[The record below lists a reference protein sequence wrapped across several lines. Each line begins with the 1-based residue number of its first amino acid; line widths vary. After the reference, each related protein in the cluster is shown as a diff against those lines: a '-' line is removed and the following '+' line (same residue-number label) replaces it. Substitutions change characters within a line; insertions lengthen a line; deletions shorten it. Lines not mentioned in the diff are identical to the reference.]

1 MKISFLNILKSK
13 NYGSVI
19 MNRRLKNFIVF
30 SLVALGP
37 FLAGITYLG
46 MGPLKLN
53 PTSEGLRFL
62 IFLDVFYILVISA
75 VIIRR
80 IVKLKSAIK
89 LSLNGAQLH
98 LKLTIVFSLIALV
111 PTILVAIFSTITLNF
126 GLDGWFSE
134 RVRLAL
140 SSSQEAAEAYYI
152 EKQDNLLSDVVTFSE
167 YINRA
172 RDAGLLVGDSDL
184 REVLSKIQGN
194 IQRGL
199 KEVFVIDGGGVIRS
213 RGDKSYLFDFEK
225 PSNKILIAAE
235 VGEPL
240 VINDWENNELRVVV
254 KLNLFYDR
262 FLYVSR
268 AVNGNFLQLLD
279 ETNET
284 VRFYKQLEKDRGRI
298 IFDFGLLYLGFSLM
312 LILAATWVGFWYA
325 EKLSRPIGELADA
338 SKKIGFGDLSI
349 RVIESNKNDEISVL
363 GRTFNKMT
371 SQLEL
376 QRDELLETNTQI
388 EKRRI
393 LFDSVLSSVSTGVIG
408 TDSFGEIT
416 FINKSAL
423 LVLNIPKENSLKVS
437 LSLLI
442 PEFAEIFEKAKKLSL
457 IDTSS
462 EIKITRLGK
471 LENLLVRI
479 RCRTNKYQRV
489 DGYVIVFDDVT
500 ELVSAQKMAAWGDV
514 ARRIAHEIKNPLTPI
529 KLSAERLYRKLNVIV
544 GSEESTLKR
553 YTDVIIRQTEDIQR
567 IVDDFSKFARM
578 PEPEKQKT
586 DLTELLSDVILLQQS
601 SMPNIEIMYNMKG
614 SVPLGIV
621 DKTMVNQ
628 VFTNLIKNAG
638 EAILAA
644 ERNKVI
650 SVTEKTVL
658 GRILIT
664 LSFIEN
670 CFTISIKDDGIG
682 LPENPINLFE
692 PYVTSRKEGTGL
704 GLSIVKKIIEQH
716 NGTISLNRVSLSEGH
731 SNFGTEVVVLLPHSV

>member
-1 MKISFLNILKSK
+1 MKISFLNTLKSQ
-13 NYGSVI
+13 NQGSVI
-19 MNRRLKNFIVF
+19 INRRLKNFIVF

-53 PTSEGLRFL
+53 PSSEGLRFL

-75 VIIRR
+75 VIVRR
-80 IVKLKSAIK
+80 IIKLKSAIK

-111 PTILVAIFSTITLNF
+111 PTILVAIFSTITSF
-126 GLDGWFSE
+126 STVWFSE

-172 RDAGLLVGDSDL
+172 RDSGLLVGDSDL

-199 KEVFVIDGGGVIRS
+199 KEVFVIDGAGVIRS

-442 PEFAEIFEKAKKLSL
+442 PEFAEIFEKAKKLSS
-457 IDTSS
+457 IDISS

-479 RCRTNKYQRV
+479 RCRTNKHQRV
-489 DGYVIVFDDVT
+489 DGYVVVFDDVT

-529 KLSAERLYRKLNVIV
+529 
-544 GSEESTLKR
+544 
-553 YTDVIIRQTEDIQR
+553 
-567 IVDDFSKFARM
+567 
-578 PEPEKQKT
+578 
-586 DLTELLSDVILLQQS
+586 QS
-601 SMPNIEIMYNMKG
+601 S
-614 SVPLGIV
+614 L
-621 DKTMVNQ
+621 
-628 VFTNLIKNAG
+628 L
-638 EAILAA
+638 
-644 ERNKVI
+644 
-650 SVTEKTVL
+650 
-658 GRILIT
+658 
-664 LSFIEN
+664 
-670 CFTISIKDDGIG
+670 KDCIA
-682 LPENPINLFE
+682 
-692 PYVTSRKEGTGL
+692 
-704 GLSIVKKIIEQH
+704 
-716 NGTISLNRVSLSEGH
+716 SLMS
-731 SNFGTEVVVLLPHSV
+731 

>member
-1 MKISFLNILKSK
+1 MKISYFNILKK
-13 NYGSVI
+13 NNQGSTI
-19 MNRRLKNFIVF
+19 INRKLKNFIIF

-37 FLAGITYLG
+37 LLAGITYLA

-53 PTSEGLRFL
+53 PSSEGLRFL
-62 IFLDVFYILVISA
+62 IFLDVFYILVISG
-75 VIIRR
+75 VILRR
-80 IVKLKSAIK
+80 IIKLKSAIK

-98 LKLTIVFSLIALV
+98 LKLTVVFSLIALV

-126 GLDGWFSE
+126 GLDGWFSD

-140 SSSQEAAEAYYI
+140 SSSQAASEAYYI
-152 EKQDNLLSDVVTFSE
+152 EKQDSLISDVVTFSE
-167 YINRA
+167 YVNRA
-172 RDAGLLVGDSDL
+172 KESGILVDDSEL
-184 REVLSKIQGN
+184 RELISKVQDN

-199 KEVFVIDGGGVIRS
+199 KEVFVIDGSGTIRA
-213 RGDKSYLFDFEK
+213 RGDKSYLFDFEE
-225 PSNKILIAAE
+225 PSAEILTAAE
-235 VGEPL
+235 LGKPL
-240 VINDWENNELRVVV
+240 VINDWENDELRVII

-268 AVNGNFLQLLD
+268 SVNGNFLQLLN

-284 VRFYKQLEKDRGRI
+284 VRFYKQLESDRGRI
-298 IFDFGLLYLGFSLM
+298 IFDFGLLYFGFSLM

-325 EKLSRPIGELADA
+325 EKLSRPIGELVDA
-338 SKKIGFGDLSI
+338 SKKIGDGDLSI
-349 RVIESNKNDEISVL
+349 RVIESNRNDEISVL
-363 GRTFNKMT
+363 GRTFNQMT

-376 QRDELLETNTQI
+376 QREELLNTNTQI

-423 LVLNIPKENSLKVS
+423 LVLNISEEEWPTVS
-437 LSLLI
+437 LNILI
-442 PEFAEIFEKAKKLSL
+442 PEFSEIFEKAKKSSS
-457 IDTSS
+457 IDVSN

-471 LENLLVRI
+471 LENLLVRV
-479 RCRTNKYQRV
+479 RSRANKDNKV

-529 KLSAERLYRKLNVIV
+529 KLSAERLYRKLNLSV
-544 GSEESTLKR
+544 GDEESTLKR

-567 IVDDFSKFARM
+567 IVDDFSRFARM

-586 DLTELLSDVILLQQS
+586 DLTQLLGDVVLLQQNTLS
-601 SMPNIEIMYNMKG
+601 NIEITYNKIG
-614 SVPLGIV
+614 SVPHGTV
-621 DKTMVNQ
+621 DKTMINQ

-638 EAILAA
+638 EAILSI
-644 ERNKVI
+644 EQNKGHTTGKDTIIGYIV
-650 SVTEKTVL
+650 V
-658 GRILIT
+658 T
-664 LSFIEN
+664 LSFEEN
-670 CFTISIKDDGIG
+670 CFKISIKDSGIG
-682 LPENPINLFE
+682 LPENSVSLFE
-692 PYVTSRKEGTGL
+692 PYITTRTEGTGL

-716 NGTISLNRVSLSEGH
+716 NGTISLDRLSYSDDH
-731 SNFGTEVVVLLPHSV
+731 PNFSTEVVVLLPHSV

>member
-1 MKISFLNILKSK
+1 MKISYFNILKK
-13 NYGSVI
+13 NNQGSTI
-19 MNRRLKNFIVF
+19 INRKLKNFIIF

-37 FLAGITYLG
+37 LLAGITYLA

-53 PTSEGLRFL
+53 PSSEGLRFL
-62 IFLDVFYILVISA
+62 IFLDVFYILVISG
-75 VIIRR
+75 VILRR
-80 IVKLKSAIK
+80 IIKLKSAIK

-98 LKLTIVFSLIALV
+98 LKLTVVFSLIALV

-126 GLDGWFSE
+126 GLDGWFSD

-140 SSSQEAAEAYYI
+140 SSSQAASEAYYI
-152 EKQDNLLSDVVTFSE
+152 EKQDNLISDAVTFSE
-167 YINRA
+167 YVNRA
-172 RDAGLLVGDSDL
+172 KESGVLIDDSDI
-184 REVLSKIQGN
+184 RELISKVQDN

-199 KEVFVIDGGGVIRS
+199 KEVFVIDGSGTIRA

-225 PSNKILIAAE
+225 PSTKILIDAE
-235 VGEPL
+235 VGKPL
-240 VINDWENNELRVVV
+240 VINDWENDELRVII

-262 FLYVSR
+262 FLYISR
-268 AVNGNFLQLLD
+268 SVNGNFLQLLN

-284 VRFYKQLEKDRGRI
+284 VRFYKQLESDRGRI
-298 IFDFGLLYLGFSLM
+298 IFDFGLLYFGFSLM

-325 EKLSRPIGELADA
+325 EKLSRPIGELVDA
-338 SKKIGFGDLSI
+338 SKKIGDGDLSI
-349 RVIESNKNDEISVL
+349 RVIESNRNDEISVL
-363 GRTFNKMT
+363 GRTFNQMT

-376 QRDELLETNTQI
+376 QREELLNTNTQI

-423 LVLNIPKENSLKVS
+423 LVLNISEEEWPTVS
-437 LSLLI
+437 LNILI
-442 PEFAEIFEKAKKLSL
+442 PEFSEIFEKAKKSSS
-457 IDTSS
+457 IDVSN

-471 LENLLVRI
+471 LENLLVRV
-479 RCRTNKYQRV
+479 RSRANKDNKV

-529 KLSAERLYRKLNVIV
+529 KLSAERLYRKLNLSV
-544 GSEESTLKR
+544 GDEESTLKR

-567 IVDDFSKFARM
+567 IVDDFSRFARM

-586 DLTELLSDVILLQQS
+586 DLTQLLGDVVLLQQNTLS
-601 SMPNIEIMYNMKG
+601 NIEITYNKIG
-614 SVPLGIV
+614 SVPHGTV
-621 DKTMVNQ
+621 DKTMINQ

-638 EAILAA
+638 EAILSI
-644 ERNKVI
+644 EQNKGHTTGKDTIIGYIV
-650 SVTEKTVL
+650 V
-658 GRILIT
+658 T
-664 LSFIEN
+664 LSFEEN
-670 CFTISIKDDGIG
+670 CFKISIKDSGIG
-682 LPENPINLFE
+682 LPENSVSLFE
-692 PYVTSRKEGTGL
+692 PYITTRTEGTGL

-716 NGTISLNRVSLSEGH
+716 NGTISLDRLSYSDDH
-731 SNFGTEVVVLLPHSV
+731 PNFSTEVVVLLPHSV

>member
-1 MKISFLNILKSK
+1 
-13 NYGSVI
+13 
-19 MNRRLKNFIVF
+19 
-30 SLVALGP
+30 
-37 FLAGITYLG
+37 
-46 MGPLKLN
+46 
-53 PTSEGLRFL
+53 
-62 IFLDVFYILVISA
+62 VFYILVISA
-75 VIIRR
+75 VIVRR
-80 IVKLKSAIK
+80 IIKLKSAIK

-199 KEVFVIDGGGVIRS
+199 KEVFVIDGAGVIRS

-240 VINDWENNELRVVV
+240 VINDWENNELRAVV

-442 PEFAEIFEKAKKLSL
+442 PEFAEIFEKAKKLSS

-479 RCRTNKYQRV
+479 RCRTNKYQKV
-489 DGYVIVFDDVT
+489 DGYVVVFDDVT

>member
-1 MKISFLNILKSK
+1 MKISYFNIMKK
-13 NYGSVI
+13 NNQGSTI
-19 MNRRLKNFIVF
+19 INRKLKNFIIF

-37 FLAGITYLG
+37 LLAGITYLA

-53 PTSEGLRFL
+53 PSSEGLRFL
-62 IFLDVFYILVISA
+62 IFLDVFYILVISG
-75 VIIRR
+75 VILRR
-80 IVKLKSAIK
+80 IIKLKSAIK

-98 LKLTIVFSLIALV
+98 LKLTVVFSLIALV

-126 GLDGWFSE
+126 GLDGWFSD

-140 SSSQEAAEAYYI
+140 SSSQAASEAYYI
-152 EKQDNLLSDVVTFSE
+152 EKQDSLISDAVTFSE
-167 YINRA
+167 YVNRA
-172 RDAGLLVGDSDL
+172 KESGVLIDDSDI
-184 REVLSKIQGN
+184 RELISKVQDN

-199 KEVFVIDGGGVIRS
+199 KEVFVIDGSGTIRA

-225 PSNKILIAAE
+225 PSTQILIDAE
-235 VGEPL
+235 VGKPL
-240 VINDWENNELRVVV
+240 VINDWENDELRVII

-268 AVNGNFLQLLD
+268 SVNGNFLQLLN

-284 VRFYKQLEKDRGRI
+284 VRFYKQLESDRGRI
-298 IFDFGLLYLGFSLM
+298 IFDFGLLYFGFSLM

-325 EKLSRPIGELADA
+325 EKLSRPIGELVDA
-338 SKKIGFGDLSI
+338 SKKIGDGDLSI
-349 RVIESNKNDEISVL
+349 RVIESNRNDEISVL
-363 GRTFNKMT
+363 GRTFNQMT

-376 QRDELLETNTQI
+376 QREELLNTNTQI

-423 LVLNIPKENSLKVS
+423 LVLNISEEELATVS
-437 LSLLI
+437 LNILI
-442 PEFAEIFEKAKKLSL
+442 PEFSEIFEKAKKSSS
-457 IDTSS
+457 IDVSN

-471 LENLLVRI
+471 LENLLVRV
-479 RCRTNKYQRV
+479 RSRANKDKRV

-529 KLSAERLYRKLNVIV
+529 KLSAERLYRKLNLSV
-544 GSEESTLKR
+544 GDEESTLKR

-567 IVDDFSKFARM
+567 IVDDFSRFARM

-586 DLTELLSDVILLQQS
+586 DLTQLLGDVVLLQQNTLS
-601 SMPNIEIMYNMKG
+601 NIEITYNKIG
-614 SVPLGIV
+614 SVPHGTV
-621 DKTMVNQ
+621 DKTMINQ
-628 VFTNLIKNAG
+628 VFTNLLKNAG
-638 EAILAA
+638 EAILSI
-644 ERNKVI
+644 EQNKGHTTGKDTIIGYIV
-650 SVTEKTVL
+650 V
-658 GRILIT
+658 T
-664 LSFIEN
+664 LSFEEN
-670 CFTISIKDDGIG
+670 CFKISIKDSGIG
-682 LPENPINLFE
+682 LPENSVSLFE
-692 PYVTSRKEGTGL
+692 PYITTRTEGTGL

-716 NGTISLNRVSLSEGH
+716 NGTISLDRLSYSDDH
-731 SNFGTEVVVLLPHSV
+731 PNFSTEVVVLLPHSV

>member
-1 MKISFLNILKSK
+1 MKISYFNTMKK
-13 NYGSVI
+13 KDQGSTVI
-19 MNRRLKNFIVF
+19 NRKLKNFIIF

-37 FLAGITYLG
+37 FLAGITYLA
-46 MGPLKLN
+46 MGPLRLN
-53 PTSEGLRFL
+53 PSSEGLRFL
-62 IFLDVFYILVISA
+62 IFLDVFYILVISG
-75 VIIRR
+75 VILRR
-80 IVKLKSAIK
+80 IIKLKSAIK

-98 LKLTIVFSLIALV
+98 LKLTVVFSLIALV

-126 GLDGWFSE
+126 GLEGWFSD

-140 SSSQEAAEAYYI
+140 SSSQAASEAYYV
-152 EKQDNLLSDVVTFSE
+152 EKQDSLISDVVTFSE
-167 YINRA
+167 YVKRA
-172 RDAGLLVGDSDL
+172 KESGILVDDSDL
-184 REVLSKIQGN
+184 RELISKVQDN

-199 KEVFVIDGGGVIRS
+199 KEVFVIDGSGTIRA

-225 PSNKILIAAE
+225 PSSQIITAAE
-235 VGEPL
+235 VGKPL
-240 VINDWENNELRVVV
+240 VINDWENDELRVIL

-268 AVNGNFLQLLD
+268 SVNGKFLQLLD

-284 VRFYKQLEKDRGRI
+284 VRFYKQLESDRGRI
-298 IFDFGLLYLGFSLM
+298 IFDFGLLYFGFSLM

-325 EKLSRPIGELADA
+325 EKLSRPIGELVDA
-338 SKKIGFGDLSI
+338 SKKIGDGDLSI
-349 RVIESNKNDEISVL
+349 RVIESNRNDEISVL
-363 GRTFNKMT
+363 GRTFNQMT

-376 QRDELLETNTQI
+376 QREELLNTNTQI

-423 LVLNIPKENSLKVS
+423 LVLNISEEELSKVS
-437 LSLLI
+437 LNILI
-442 PEFAEIFEKAKKLSL
+442 PEFSEIFEKAKKSSS
-457 IDTSS
+457 IDVSN

-471 LENLLVRI
+471 LENLLVRV
-479 RCRTNKYQRV
+479 RSRVNKDKRV

-500 ELVSAQKMAAWGDV
+500 ELVSAQKVAAWGDV

-529 KLSAERLYRKLNVIV
+529 KLSAERLYRKLKLSV
-544 GSEESTLKR
+544 GDEESILKR

-578 PEPEKQKT
+578 PEPEKKKT
-586 DLTELLSDVILLQQS
+586 DLTQLLSDVVLLQQGTLS
-601 SMPNIEIMYNMKG
+601 NIEIAYNKIG

-621 DKTMVNQ
+621 DKTMMNQ

-638 EAILAA
+638 EAILSF
-644 ERNKVI
+644 EQNKEHTTGKDTIIGHIV
-650 SVTEKTVL
+650 
-658 GRILIT
+658 IT
-664 LSFIEN
+664 LSFVEN
-670 CFTISIKDDGIG
+670 CFIISIKDSGIG
-682 LPENPINLFE
+682 LPENSVSLFE
-692 PYVTSRKEGTGL
+692 PYITTRTEGTGL

-716 NGTISLNRVSLSEGH
+716 NGTISLNRLPH
-731 SNFGTEVVVLLPHSV
+731 SDDHPNFSTEVVVLLPHSV

>member
-1 MKISFLNILKSK
+1 MKISYFNILKKK
-13 NYGSVI
+13 NQGSTI
-19 MNRRLKNFIVF
+19 INRKLKNFIIF

-37 FLAGITYLG
+37 LLAGITYLA

-53 PTSEGLRFL
+53 PSSEGLRFL
-62 IFLDVFYILVISA
+62 IFLDVFYILVISG
-75 VIIRR
+75 VILRR
-80 IVKLKSAIK
+80 IIKLKSAIK

-98 LKLTIVFSLIALV
+98 LKLTVVFSLIALV

-126 GLDGWFSE
+126 GLDGWFSD

-140 SSSQEAAEAYYI
+140 SSSQAASEAYYI
-152 EKQDNLLSDVVTFSE
+152 EKQDNLISDAVTFSE
-167 YINRA
+167 YVNRA
-172 RDAGLLVGDSDL
+172 KESGVLIDDSDI
-184 REVLSKIQGN
+184 RELISKVQDN

-199 KEVFVIDGGGVIRS
+199 KEVFVIDGSGTIRA

-225 PSNKILIAAE
+225 PSTKILIDAE
-235 VGEPL
+235 VGKPL
-240 VINDWENNELRVVV
+240 VINDWENDELRVII

-262 FLYVSR
+262 FLYISR
-268 AVNGNFLQLLD
+268 SVNGNFLQLLN

-284 VRFYKQLEKDRGRI
+284 VRFYKQLESDRGRI
-298 IFDFGLLYLGFSLM
+298 IFDFGLLYFGFSLM

-325 EKLSRPIGELADA
+325 EKLSRPIGELVDA
-338 SKKIGFGDLSI
+338 SKKIGDGDLSI
-349 RVIESNKNDEISVL
+349 RVIESNRNDEISVL
-363 GRTFNKMT
+363 GRTFNQMT

-376 QRDELLETNTQI
+376 QREELLNTNTQI

-423 LVLNIPKENSLKVS
+423 LVLNISEEEWPTVS
-437 LSLLI
+437 LNILI
-442 PEFAEIFEKAKKLSL
+442 PEFSEIFEKAKKSLS
-457 IDTSS
+457 IDVSN

-471 LENLLVRI
+471 LENLLVRV
-479 RCRTNKYQRV
+479 RSRVNKDKKV

-529 KLSAERLYRKLNVIV
+529 KLSAERLYRKLNLSV
-544 GSEESTLKR
+544 GGEESTLKR

-567 IVDDFSKFARM
+567 IVDDFSRFARM

-586 DLTELLSDVILLQQS
+586 DLTQLLGDVVLLQQNTLS
-601 SMPNIEIMYNMKG
+601 NIEITYNKIG
-614 SVPLGIV
+614 SVPHGTV
-621 DKTMVNQ
+621 DKTMINQ

-638 EAILAA
+638 EAILSI
-644 ERNKVI
+644 EQNKGHTTGKDTIIGYIV
-650 SVTEKTVL
+650 V
-658 GRILIT
+658 T
-664 LSFIEN
+664 LSFEEN
-670 CFTISIKDDGIG
+670 CFKISIKDSGIG
-682 LPENPINLFE
+682 LPENSVSLFE
-692 PYVTSRKEGTGL
+692 PYITTRTEGTGL

-716 NGTISLNRVSLSEGH
+716 NGTISLDRLSYSDDH
-731 SNFGTEVVVLLPHSV
+731 PNFSTEVVVLLPHSV

>member
-1 MKISFLNILKSK
+1 MKISFLNILKRQ
-13 NYGSVI
+13 NQGSVI
-19 MNRRLKNFIVF
+19 LNRRLKNFIVF
-30 SLVALGP
+30 FLVSLGP

-46 MGPLKLN
+46 MGPLKLD
-53 PTSEGLRFL
+53 PSSEGLRFL

-75 VIIRR
+75 VIVRR
-80 IVKLKSAIK
+80 IIKLKSAIK

-152 EKQDNLLSDVVTFSE
+152 EKQDNLLSDIVTFSE
-167 YINRA
+167 YINQA
-172 RDAGLLVGDSDL
+172 GASGLLVGDSDL
-184 REVLSKIQGN
+184 REVLSKVQGN

-199 KEVFVIDGGGVIRS
+199 KEVFVIDGVGVIRA
-213 RGDKSYLFDFEK
+213 RGENSYLFDFEK
-225 PSNKILIAAE
+225 PSNEILLAAE
-235 VGEPL
+235 VGGPL
-240 VINDWENNELRVVV
+240 VINDWENNELRVIV

-268 AVNGNFLQLLD
+268 TVNGNFLQLLD

-298 IFDFGLLYLGFSLM
+298 IFDFGLLYLGFSLI

-325 EKLSRPIGELADA
+325 ENLSRPIGKLADA
-338 SKKIGFGDLSI
+338 SKKIGFGDLSV
-349 RVIESNKNDEISVL
+349 RVIESNSNDEISVL
-363 GRTFNKMT
+363 GRTFNQMT

-376 QRDELLETNTQI
+376 QREELLKTNTQI

-408 TDSFGEIT
+408 MDSFGEIT

-423 LVLNIPKENSLKVS
+423 LALHITKEESLKISLNI
-437 LSLLI
+437 LI
-442 PEFAEIFEKAKKLSL
+442 PEFSEIFEKAKKSSA
-457 IDTSS
+457 IDIAS
-462 EIKITRLGK
+462 EIKITRRGK
-471 LENLLVRI
+471 LENLLVRV
-479 RCRTNKYQRV
+479 RSRTSEDKLL
-489 DGYVIVFDDVT
+489 DGYVVVFDDVT

-529 KLSAERLYRKLNVIV
+529 KLSAERLYRKLNLLV
-544 GSEESTLKR
+544 GSEEGTLKR

-578 PEPEKQKT
+578 PEPEKQRT
-586 DLTELLSDVILLQQS
+586 DLTQLLSDVVLLQQS
-601 SMPNIEIMYNMKG
+601 STPNIEISYNKIG
-614 SVPLGIV
+614 SVPFGIV
-621 DKTMVNQ
+621 DKTMINQ
-628 VFTNLIKNAG
+628 AFTNLIKNSG
-638 EAILAA
+638 EAIFALQQ
-644 ERNKVI
+644 NKAKETLV
-650 SVTEKTVL
+650 
-658 GRILIT
+658 GQILIT
-664 LSFIEN
+664 LKFVEN
-670 CFTISIKDDGIG
+670 CFIISIKDNGVG
-682 LPENPINLFE
+682 LPENSINLFE
-692 PYVTSRKEGTGL
+692 PYITTRKEGTGL

-716 NGTISLNRVSLSEGH
+716 NGTISLDRVTFSENG

>member
-1 MKISFLNILKSK
+1 MKISYFNILKK
-13 NYGSVI
+13 NNQGSTI
-19 MNRRLKNFIVF
+19 INRKLKNFIIF

-37 FLAGITYLG
+37 FLAGITYLA

-53 PTSEGLRFL
+53 PSSEGLRFL
-62 IFLDVFYILVISA
+62 IFLDVFYILVISG
-75 VIIRR
+75 VILRR
-80 IVKLKSAIK
+80 IIKLKSAIK

-98 LKLTIVFSLIALV
+98 LKLTVVFSLIALV

-126 GLDGWFSE
+126 GLDGWFSD

-140 SSSQEAAEAYYI
+140 SSSQAASEAYYI
-152 EKQDNLLSDVVTFSE
+152 EKQDSLISDAVTFSE
-167 YINRA
+167 YVNRA
-172 RDAGLLVGDSDL
+172 KESGVLIDDSDI
-184 REVLSKIQGN
+184 RELISKVQDN

-199 KEVFVIDGGGVIRS
+199 KEVFVIDGSGTIRA

-225 PSNKILIAAE
+225 PSPQILIAAE
-235 VGEPL
+235 VGKPL
-240 VINDWENNELRVVV
+240 VINDWENDELRVII

-268 AVNGNFLQLLD
+268 SVNGNFLQLLN

-284 VRFYKQLEKDRGRI
+284 VRFYKQLESDRGRI
-298 IFDFGLLYLGFSLM
+298 IFDFGLLYFGFSLM

-325 EKLSRPIGELADA
+325 EKLSRPIGELVDA
-338 SKKIGFGDLSI
+338 SKKIGDGDLSI
-349 RVIESNKNDEISVL
+349 RVIESNRNDEISVL
-363 GRTFNKMT
+363 GRTFNQMT

-376 QRDELLETNTQI
+376 QREELLNTNTQI

-423 LVLNIPKENSLKVS
+423 LVLNISEEEWPTVS
-437 LSLLI
+437 LNILI
-442 PEFAEIFEKAKKLSL
+442 PEFSEIFEKAKKSSS
-457 IDTSS
+457 IDVSN

-471 LENLLVRI
+471 LENLLVRV
-479 RCRTNKYQRV
+479 RSRANKDNKV

-529 KLSAERLYRKLNVIV
+529 KLSAERLYRKLNLSV
-544 GSEESTLKR
+544 GDEESTLKR

-567 IVDDFSKFARM
+567 IVDDFSRFARM

-586 DLTELLSDVILLQQS
+586 DLTQLLGDVVLLQQNTLS
-601 SMPNIEIMYNMKG
+601 NIEITYNKIG
-614 SVPLGIV
+614 SVPHGTV
-621 DKTMVNQ
+621 DKTMINQ

-638 EAILAA
+638 EAILSI
-644 ERNKVI
+644 EQNKGHTTGKDTIIGYIV
-650 SVTEKTVL
+650 V
-658 GRILIT
+658 T
-664 LSFIEN
+664 LSFEEN
-670 CFTISIKDDGIG
+670 CFKISIKDSGIG
-682 LPENPINLFE
+682 LPENSVSLFE
-692 PYVTSRKEGTGL
+692 PYITTRTEGTGL

-716 NGTISLNRVSLSEGH
+716 NGTISLDRLSYSDDH
-731 SNFGTEVVVLLPHSV
+731 PNFSTEVVVLLPHSV

>member
-1 MKISFLNILKSK
+1 MKISYFNIMKK
-13 NYGSVI
+13 KDQGSTI
-19 MNRRLKNFIVF
+19 INRKLKNFIIF

-37 FLAGITYLG
+37 FLAGITYLA
-46 MGPLKLN
+46 MGPLRLN
-53 PTSEGLRFL
+53 PSSEGLRFL
-62 IFLDVFYILVISA
+62 IFLDVFYILVISG
-75 VIIRR
+75 VILRR
-80 IVKLKSAIK
+80 IIKLKSAIK

-98 LKLTIVFSLIALV
+98 LKLTVVFSLIALV

-126 GLDGWFSE
+126 GLDGWFSD

-140 SSSQEAAEAYYI
+140 SSSQAASEAYYI
-152 EKQDNLLSDVVTFSE
+152 EKQDSLISDVVTFSE
-167 YINRA
+167 YVNRA
-172 RDAGLLVGDSDL
+172 KESGILVDDSDL
-184 REVLSKIQGN
+184 RELISKVQDN

-199 KEVFVIDGGGVIRS
+199 KEVFVIDGSGTIRA

-225 PSNKILIAAE
+225 PSTQIIIAAE
-235 VGEPL
+235 VGKPL
-240 VINDWENNELRVVV
+240 VINDWENDELRVII

-268 AVNGNFLQLLD
+268 SVNGNFLQLLD

-284 VRFYKQLEKDRGRI
+284 VRFYKQLESDRGRI
-298 IFDFGLLYLGFSLM
+298 IFDFGLLYFGFSLM

-325 EKLSRPIGELADA
+325 EKLSRPIGELVDA
-338 SKKIGFGDLSI
+338 SKKIGYGDLSI
-349 RVIESNKNDEISVL
+349 RVIESNRNDEISVL
-363 GRTFNKMT
+363 GRTFNQMT

-376 QRDELLETNTQI
+376 QREELLNTNTQI

-423 LVLNIPKENSLKVS
+423 LVLNISEEELSKVS
-437 LSLLI
+437 LNILI
-442 PEFAEIFEKAKKLSL
+442 PEFSEIFEKAKKSSS
-457 IDTSS
+457 IDVSN

-471 LENLLVRI
+471 LENLLVRV
-479 RCRTNKYQRV
+479 RSRVNKDKRV

-529 KLSAERLYRKLNVIV
+529 KLSAERLYRKLNLSV
-544 GSEESTLKR
+544 GDEESTLKR

-567 IVDDFSKFARM
+567 IVDDFSRFARM

-586 DLTELLSDVILLQQS
+586 DLTQLLSDVVLLQQGTLS
-601 SMPNIEIMYNMKG
+601 NIEITYNKIG

-621 DKTMVNQ
+621 DKTMMNQ

-638 EAILAA
+638 EAILSL
-644 ERNKVI
+644 EQNKEHTTGKDTIIGHIV
-650 SVTEKTVL
+650 
-658 GRILIT
+658 IT
-664 LSFIEN
+664 LSFVEN
-670 CFTISIKDDGIG
+670 CFIISIKDSGIG
-682 LPENPINLFE
+682 LPENSVSLFE
-692 PYVTSRKEGTGL
+692 PYITTRTEGTGL

-716 NGTISLNRVSLSEGH
+716 NGTISLNRLPH
-731 SNFGTEVVVLLPHSV
+731 SDDHPNFSTEVVVLLPHSV

>member
-1 MKISFLNILKSK
+1 MKISYFNILKK
-13 NYGSVI
+13 NNQGSTI
-19 MNRRLKNFIVF
+19 INRKLKNFIIF

-37 FLAGITYLG
+37 LLAGITYLA

-53 PTSEGLRFL
+53 PSSEGLRFL
-62 IFLDVFYILVISA
+62 IFLDVFYILVISG
-75 VIIRR
+75 VILRR
-80 IVKLKSAIK
+80 IIKLKSAIK

-98 LKLTIVFSLIALV
+98 LKLTVVFSLIALV

-126 GLDGWFSE
+126 GLDGWFSD

-140 SSSQEAAEAYYI
+140 SSSQAASEAYYI
-152 EKQDNLLSDVVTFSE
+152 EKQDSLISDAVTFSE
-167 YINRA
+167 YVNRA
-172 RDAGLLVGDSDL
+172 KESGVLIDDSDI
-184 REVLSKIQGN
+184 RELISKVQDN

-199 KEVFVIDGGGVIRS
+199 KEVFVIDGSGTIRA

-225 PSNKILIAAE
+225 PSTKILIDAE
-235 VGEPL
+235 VGKPL
-240 VINDWENNELRVVV
+240 VINDWENDELRVII

-268 AVNGNFLQLLD
+268 SVNGNFLQLLN

-284 VRFYKQLEKDRGRI
+284 VRFYKQLESDRGRI
-298 IFDFGLLYLGFSLM
+298 IFDFGLLYFGFSLM

-325 EKLSRPIGELADA
+325 EKLSRPIGELVDA
-338 SKKIGFGDLSI
+338 SKKIGYGDLSI
-349 RVIESNKNDEISVL
+349 RVIESNRNDEISVL
-363 GRTFNKMT
+363 GRTFNQMT

-376 QRDELLETNTQI
+376 QREELLNTNTQI

-423 LVLNIPKENSLKVS
+423 LVLNISEEEWPTVS
-437 LSLLI
+437 LNILI
-442 PEFAEIFEKAKKLSL
+442 PEFSEIFEKAKKSSS
-457 IDTSS
+457 IDVSN

-471 LENLLVRI
+471 LENLLVRV
-479 RCRTNKYQRV
+479 RSRANKDNKV

-529 KLSAERLYRKLNVIV
+529 KLSAERLYRKLNRSV
-544 GSEESTLKR
+544 GDEEGTLKR

-586 DLTELLSDVILLQQS
+586 DLTQLLGDVVLLQQNTLS
-601 SMPNIEIMYNMKG
+601 NIEITYNKIG
-614 SVPLGIV
+614 SVPHGTV
-621 DKTMVNQ
+621 DKTMINQ

-638 EAILAA
+638 EAILSI
-644 ERNKVI
+644 EQNKGHTTGKDTIIGYIV
-650 SVTEKTVL
+650 V
-658 GRILIT
+658 T
-664 LSFIEN
+664 LSFEEN
-670 CFTISIKDDGIG
+670 CFKISIKDSGIG
-682 LPENPINLFE
+682 LPENSVSLFE
-692 PYVTSRKEGTGL
+692 PYITTRTEGTGL

-716 NGTISLNRVSLSEGH
+716 NGTISLDRLSYSDDH
-731 SNFGTEVVVLLPHSV
+731 PNFSTEVVVLLPHSV

>member
-1 MKISFLNILKSK
+1 MKISYFNILKK
-13 NYGSVI
+13 NNQGSTI
-19 MNRRLKNFIVF
+19 INRKLKNFIIF

-37 FLAGITYLG
+37 LLAGITYLA

-53 PTSEGLRFL
+53 PSSEGLRFL
-62 IFLDVFYILVISA
+62 IFLDVFYILVISG
-75 VIIRR
+75 VILRR
-80 IVKLKSAIK
+80 IIKLKSAIK

-98 LKLTIVFSLIALV
+98 LKLTVVFSLIALV

-126 GLDGWFSE
+126 GLDGWFSD

-140 SSSQEAAEAYYI
+140 SSSQAASEAYYI
-152 EKQDNLLSDVVTFSE
+152 EKQDSLISDAVTFSE
-167 YINRA
+167 YVNRA
-172 RDAGLLVGDSDL
+172 KESGVLIDDSDI
-184 REVLSKIQGN
+184 RELISKVQDN

-199 KEVFVIDGGGVIRS
+199 KEVFVIDGSGTIRA

-225 PSNKILIAAE
+225 PSTKILIDAE
-235 VGEPL
+235 VGKPL
-240 VINDWENNELRVVV
+240 VINDWENDELRVII

-268 AVNGNFLQLLD
+268 SVNGNFLQLLN

-284 VRFYKQLEKDRGRI
+284 VRFYKQLESDRGRI
-298 IFDFGLLYLGFSLM
+298 IFDFGLLYFGFSLM

-325 EKLSRPIGELADA
+325 EKLSRPIGELVDA
-338 SKKIGFGDLSI
+338 SKKIGDGDLSI
-349 RVIESNKNDEISVL
+349 RVIESNRNDEISVL
-363 GRTFNKMT
+363 GRTFNQMT

-376 QRDELLETNTQI
+376 QREELLNTNTQI

-423 LVLNIPKENSLKVS
+423 LVLNISEEEWPTVS
-437 LSLLI
+437 LNILI
-442 PEFAEIFEKAKKLSL
+442 PEFSEIFEKAKKSSS
-457 IDTSS
+457 IDVSR

-471 LENLLVRI
+471 LENLLVRV
-479 RCRTNKYQRV
+479 RSRANKDNKV

-529 KLSAERLYRKLNVIV
+529 KLSAERLYRKLNLSV
-544 GSEESTLKR
+544 GDEESTLKR

-567 IVDDFSKFARM
+567 IVDDFSRFARM

-586 DLTELLSDVILLQQS
+586 DLTQLLGDVVLLQQNTLS
-601 SMPNIEIMYNMKG
+601 NIEITYNKIG
-614 SVPLGIV
+614 SVPHGTV
-621 DKTMVNQ
+621 DKTMINQ

-638 EAILAA
+638 EAILSI
-644 ERNKVI
+644 EQNKGHTTGKDTIIGYIV
-650 SVTEKTVL
+650 V
-658 GRILIT
+658 T
-664 LSFIEN
+664 LSFEEN
-670 CFTISIKDDGIG
+670 CFKISIKDSGIG
-682 LPENPINLFE
+682 LPENSVSLFE
-692 PYVTSRKEGTGL
+692 PYITTRTEGTGL

-716 NGTISLNRVSLSEGH
+716 NGTISLDRLSYSDDH
-731 SNFGTEVVVLLPHSV
+731 PNFSTEVVVLLPHSV

>member
-1 MKISFLNILKSK
+1 MKISFLNILKSQ
-13 NYGSVI
+13 NYGSVN

-53 PTSEGLRFL
+53 PSSEGLRFL

-75 VIIRR
+75 VIVRR
-80 IVKLKSAIK
+80 IIKLKSAIK

-167 YINRA
+167 YINRT

-199 KEVFVIDGGGVIRS
+199 KEVFVIDGAGVIRS

-254 KLNLFYDR
+254 KLNLFHDR

-442 PEFAEIFEKAKKLSL
+442 PEFAEIFEKAKKLYS

-479 RCRTNKYQRV
+479 RCRTNKYQKV
-489 DGYVIVFDDVT
+489 DGYVVVFDDVT

-567 IVDDFSKFARM
+567 IVDEFSKFARM

>member
-1 MKISFLNILKSK
+1 MKISFLNTLKSQ
-13 NYGSVI
+13 NQGSI
-19 MNRRLKNFIVF
+19 IINRRLKNFIVF

-53 PTSEGLRFL
+53 PSSEGLRLL

-75 VIIRR
+75 VIVRR
-80 IVKLKSAIK
+80 IIKLKSAIK

-172 RDAGLLVGDSDL
+172 RDSGLLVGDSDL

-199 KEVFVIDGGGVIRS
+199 KEVFVIDGAGVIRS

-325 EKLSRPIGELADA
+325 EKLSRPIGDLADA

-442 PEFAEIFEKAKKLSL
+442 PEFAEIFEKAKKLSS
-457 IDTSS
+457 IDISS

-489 DGYVIVFDDVT
+489 DGYVVVFDDVT

-578 PEPEKQKT
+578 PEPEKQET
-586 DLTELLSDVILLQQS
+586 DLTELLSDVVLLQQS
-601 SMPNIEIMYNMKG
+601 SMPNIEIMYNIKG
-614 SVPLGIV
+614 SVPFGIV

-638 EAILAA
+638 EAIVVA
-644 ERNKVI
+644 EQNKVV

-670 CFTISIKDDGIG
+670 CFIISIKDDGIG

-692 PYVTSRKEGTGL
+692 PYVTTRKEGTGL

>member
-1 MKISFLNILKSK
+1 MKISYFNILKKK
-13 NYGSVI
+13 NQNSTI
-19 MNRRLKNFIVF
+19 INRKLKNFIIF

-37 FLAGITYLG
+37 LLAGITYLA

-53 PTSEGLRFL
+53 PSSEGLRFL
-62 IFLDVFYILVISA
+62 IFLDVFYILVISG
-75 VIIRR
+75 VILRR
-80 IVKLKSAIK
+80 IIKLKSAIK

-98 LKLTIVFSLIALV
+98 LKLTVVFSLIALV

-126 GLDGWFSE
+126 GLDGWFSD

-140 SSSQEAAEAYYI
+140 SSSQSASEAYFI
-152 EKQDNLLSDVVTFSE
+152 EKQDSLLSDVVIFSE
-167 YINRA
+167 YVNRA
-172 RDAGLLVGDSDL
+172 KESGILLNDSDL
-184 REVLSKIQGN
+184 RELISKVQDN

-199 KEVFVIDGGGVIRS
+199 KEVFVIDGSGTIRARGV
-213 RGDKSYLFDFEK
+213 KSYLFDFEK
-225 PSNKILIAAE
+225 PSTQILIAAE
-235 VGEPL
+235 VGKPL
-240 VINDWENNELRVVV
+240 VINDWENDELRVIV

-268 AVNGNFLQLLD
+268 SVNGNFLQLLD

-284 VRFYKQLEKDRGRI
+284 VRFYKQLESDRGRI
-298 IFDFGLLYLGFSLM
+298 IFDFGLLYFGFSLM

-325 EKLSRPIGELADA
+325 EKLSRPIGELVDA
-338 SKKIGFGDLSI
+338 SKKIGYGDLSI
-349 RVIESNKNDEISVL
+349 RVIESNRNDEISVL
-363 GRTFNKMT
+363 GRTFNQMT

-376 QRDELLETNTQI
+376 QREELLNTNTQI

-423 LVLNIPKENSLKVS
+423 LVLNISEEELSKVS
-437 LSLLI
+437 LNILI
-442 PEFAEIFEKAKKLSL
+442 PEFSEIFEKAKKSSS
-457 IDTSS
+457 IDVSN

-471 LENLLVRI
+471 LENLLVRV
-479 RCRTNKYQRV
+479 RSRANKEKKV

-529 KLSAERLYRKLNVIV
+529 KLSAERLYRKLNLSV
-544 GSEESTLKR
+544 GDEESTLKR

-586 DLTELLSDVILLQQS
+586 DLTQLLSDVVLLQQGTLS
-601 SMPNIEIMYNMKG
+601 NIKITYNKIG

-621 DKTMVNQ
+621 DKTMINQ

-638 EAILAA
+638 EAILSLKQ
-644 ERNKVI
+644 NKEHTTGKDTIIGHIV
-650 SVTEKTVL
+650 
-658 GRILIT
+658 IT
-664 LSFIEN
+664 LSFVKN
-670 CFTISIKDDGIG
+670 CFIISIKDSGVG
-682 LPENPINLFE
+682 LPENSVSLFE
-692 PYVTSRKEGTGL
+692 PYITTRKDGTGL

-716 NGTISLNRVSLSEGH
+716 DGTISLDRLSLSDGH
-731 SNFGTEVVVLLPHSV
+731 PNFSTEVVVLLPHSV

>member
-1 MKISFLNILKSK
+1 MKISYFNIMKK
-13 NYGSVI
+13 KDQGSTI
-19 MNRRLKNFIVF
+19 INRKLKNFIIF

-37 FLAGITYLG
+37 FLAGITYLA

-53 PTSEGLRFL
+53 PSSEGLRFL
-62 IFLDVFYILVISA
+62 IFLDVFYILVISG
-75 VIIRR
+75 VILRR
-80 IVKLKSAIK
+80 IIKLKSAIK

-98 LKLTIVFSLIALV
+98 LKLTVVFSLIALV

-126 GLDGWFSE
+126 GLDGWFSD

-140 SSSQEAAEAYYI
+140 SSSQAASEAYYI
-152 EKQDNLLSDVVTFSE
+152 EKQDSLISDVVTFSE
-167 YINRA
+167 YVNSA
-172 RDAGLLVGDSDL
+172 KESGVLLDDSDL
-184 REVLSKIQGN
+184 RELISKVQDN

-199 KEVFVIDGGGVIRS
+199 KEVFVIDGSGTIRA

-225 PSNKILIAAE
+225 PSPQILIAAE
-235 VGEPL
+235 VGKPL
-240 VINDWENNELRVVV
+240 VINDWENDELRVII

-268 AVNGNFLQLLD
+268 SVNGNFLQLLN

-284 VRFYKQLEKDRGRI
+284 VRFYKQLESDRGRI
-298 IFDFGLLYLGFSLM
+298 IFDFGLLYFGFSLM

-325 EKLSRPIGELADA
+325 EKLSRPIGELVDA
-338 SKKIGFGDLSI
+338 SKKIGDGDLSI
-349 RVIESNKNDEISVL
+349 RVIESNRNDEISVL
-363 GRTFNKMT
+363 GRTFNQMT

-376 QRDELLETNTQI
+376 QREELLNTNIQI

-408 TDSFGEIT
+408 TDSLGEIT

-423 LVLNIPKENSLKVS
+423 LVLNISEKELSKVS
-437 LSLLI
+437 LHILI
-442 PEFAEIFEKAKKLSL
+442 PEFSEVFQKAKKSSS
-457 IDTSS
+457 IDVSN

-471 LENLLVRI
+471 LENLLVRV
-479 RCRTNKYQRV
+479 RSRVNKDKRV

-529 KLSAERLYRKLNVIV
+529 KLSAERLYRKLNPLV
-544 GSEESTLKR
+544 GDDESTLKR

-586 DLTELLSDVILLQQS
+586 DLTQLLSDVVLLQQGTLS
-601 SMPNIEIMYNMKG
+601 NIEITYNKTG

-621 DKTMVNQ
+621 DRTMMNQ

-638 EAILAA
+638 EAILSLEQKKEHATG
-644 ERNKVI
+644 KDTIIGHIV
-650 SVTEKTVL
+650 
-658 GRILIT
+658 IT
-664 LSFIEN
+664 LSFVEN
-670 CFTISIKDDGIG
+670 CFIISIKDSGIG
-682 LPENPINLFE
+682 LPENSVSLFE
-692 PYVTSRKEGTGL
+692 PYITTRTEGTGL

-716 NGTISLNRVSLSEGH
+716 NGTISLNRLPH
-731 SNFGTEVVVLLPHSV
+731 SDDHPNFSTEVVVLLPHSV

>member
-1 MKISFLNILKSK
+1 MKISYFNILKK
-13 NYGSVI
+13 NNQGSTI
-19 MNRRLKNFIVF
+19 INRKLKNFIIF

-37 FLAGITYLG
+37 LLAGITYLA

-53 PTSEGLRFL
+53 PSSEGLRFL
-62 IFLDVFYILVISA
+62 IFLDVFYILVISG
-75 VIIRR
+75 VILRR
-80 IVKLKSAIK
+80 IIKLKSAIK

-98 LKLTIVFSLIALV
+98 LKLTVVFSLIALV

-126 GLDGWFSE
+126 GLDGWFSD

-140 SSSQEAAEAYYI
+140 SSSQAASEAYYI
-152 EKQDNLLSDVVTFSE
+152 EKQDSLISDAVTFSE
-167 YINRA
+167 YVNRA
-172 RDAGLLVGDSDL
+172 KESGVLIDDSDI
-184 REVLSKIQGN
+184 RELISKVQDN

-199 KEVFVIDGGGVIRS
+199 KEVFVIDGSGTIRA

-225 PSNKILIAAE
+225 PSTKILIDAE
-235 VGEPL
+235 VGKPL
-240 VINDWENNELRVVV
+240 VINDWENDELRVII

-268 AVNGNFLQLLD
+268 SVNGNFLQLLN

-284 VRFYKQLEKDRGRI
+284 VRFYKQLESDRGRI
-298 IFDFGLLYLGFSLM
+298 IFDFGLLYFGFSLM

-325 EKLSRPIGELADA
+325 EKLSRPIGELVDA
-338 SKKIGFGDLSI
+338 SKKIGDGDLSI
-349 RVIESNKNDEISVL
+349 RVIESNRNDEISVL
-363 GRTFNKMT
+363 GRTFNQMT

-376 QRDELLETNTQI
+376 QREELLNTNTQI

-423 LVLNIPKENSLKVS
+423 LVLNISEEEWPTVS
-437 LSLLI
+437 LNILI
-442 PEFAEIFEKAKKLSL
+442 PEFSEIFEKAKKSSS
-457 IDTSS
+457 IDVSN

-471 LENLLVRI
+471 LENLLVRV
-479 RCRTNKYQRV
+479 RSRANKDNKV

-529 KLSAERLYRKLNVIV
+529 KLSAERLYRKLNLSV
-544 GSEESTLKR
+544 GDEESTLKR

-567 IVDDFSKFARM
+567 IVDDFSRFARM

-586 DLTELLSDVILLQQS
+586 DLTQLLGDVVLLQQNTLS
-601 SMPNIEIMYNMKG
+601 NIEITYNKIG
-614 SVPLGIV
+614 SVPHGTV
-621 DKTMVNQ
+621 DKTMINQ
-628 VFTNLIKNAG
+628 VFTNLLKNAG
-638 EAILAA
+638 EAILSI
-644 ERNKVI
+644 EQNKGHTTGKDTIIGYIV
-650 SVTEKTVL
+650 V
-658 GRILIT
+658 T
-664 LSFIEN
+664 LSFEEN
-670 CFTISIKDDGIG
+670 CFKISIKDSGIG
-682 LPENPINLFE
+682 LPENSVSLFE
-692 PYVTSRKEGTGL
+692 PYITTRTEGTGL

-716 NGTISLNRVSLSEGH
+716 NGTISLDRLSYSDDH
-731 SNFGTEVVVLLPHSV
+731 PNFSTEVVVLLPHSV

>member
-1 MKISFLNILKSK
+1 MKISFLNILKRQ
-13 NYGSVI
+13 NQGSVI
-19 MNRRLKNFIVF
+19 LNRRLKNFIVF
-30 SLVALGP
+30 FLVSLGP

-46 MGPLKLN
+46 MGPLKLD
-53 PTSEGLRFL
+53 PSSEGLRFL

-75 VIIRR
+75 VIVRR
-80 IVKLKSAIK
+80 IIKLKSAIK

-152 EKQDNLLSDVVTFSE
+152 EKQDNLLSDIVTFSE
-167 YINRA
+167 YINQA
-172 RDAGLLVGDSDL
+172 GASGLLVGDSDL
-184 REVLSKIQGN
+184 REVLSKVQGN

-199 KEVFVIDGGGVIRS
+199 KEVFVIDGVGVIRA
-213 RGDKSYLFDFEK
+213 RGENSYLFDFEK
-225 PSNKILIAAE
+225 PSNEILLAAE
-235 VGEPL
+235 VGGPL
-240 VINDWENNELRVVV
+240 VINDWENNELRVIV
-254 KLNLFYDR
+254 KLNLFYNR

-268 AVNGNFLQLLD
+268 TVNGNFLQLLD

-298 IFDFGLLYLGFSLM
+298 IFDFGLLYLGFSLI

-349 RVIESNKNDEISVL
+349 RVIESNSNDEISVL
-363 GRTFNKMT
+363 GRTFNNMT

-376 QRDELLETNTQI
+376 QRDELLKTNIQI

-408 TDSFGEIT
+408 TDSSGEIT

-423 LVLNIPKENSLKVS
+423 LVLNIPKEKSLKVN
-437 LSLLI
+437 LNLLI
-442 PEFAEIFEKAKKLSL
+442 PEFAEIFDKAKKFSSV
-457 IDTSS
+457 DTSS

-471 LENLLVRI
+471 LENLLVRV
-479 RCRTNKYQRV
+479 RSRTNKDQRV
-489 DGYVIVFDDVT
+489 DGYVVVFDDVT

-529 KLSAERLYRKLNVIV
+529 KLSAERLYRKLNPLL
-544 GSEESTLKR
+544 GSEDSTLKR

-578 PEPEKQKT
+578 PEPKKQKT
-586 DLTELLSDVILLQQS
+586 NLTQLLSDVVLLQQS
-601 SMPNIEIMYNMKG
+601 SSPNIEIIFNILG
-614 SVPLGIV
+614 SVPSGIV

-628 VFTNLIKNAG
+628 VFINLIKNAS
-638 EAILAA
+638 EAIVSL
-644 ERNKVI
+644 EQNEVKL
-650 SVTEKTVL
+650 VTEKTVM
-658 GRILIT
+658 GQILIT
-664 LSFIEN
+664 ISFVEN
-670 CFTISIKDDGIG
+670 CFIISIKDNGIG
-682 LPENPINLFE
+682 LPENPTTLFE
-692 PYVTSRKEGTGL
+692 PYVTTRKEGTGL
-704 GLSIVKKIIEQH
+704 GLSIVKKIVEQH
-716 NGTISLNRVSLSEGH
+716 NGTISMNKVPLSEDH
-731 SNFGTEVVVLLPHSV
+731 SDFGTEVVVLLPHSV

>member
-1 MKISFLNILKSK
+1 MKISFLNILKSQ
-13 NYGSVI
+13 NQDSLI

-37 FLAGITYLG
+37 FLAGLTYLG

-53 PTSEGLRFL
+53 PSSEGLRFL

-75 VIIRR
+75 VIVRR
-80 IVKLKSAIK
+80 IIKLKSAIK

-172 RDAGLLVGDSDL
+172 RESGLLVEDSDL

-199 KEVFVIDGGGVIRS
+199 KEVFVIDGAGVIRS

-225 PSNKILIAAE
+225 PSNKLLKAAE

-254 KLNLFYDR
+254 KLNLFFDR

-376 QRDELLETNTQI
+376 QRDELLKTNTQI

-442 PEFAEIFEKAKKLSL
+442 PEFAEIFEKARKLSSV
-457 IDTSS
+457 DTSS
-462 EIKITRLGK
+462 EIKITRLEK
-471 LENLLVRI
+471 LENLLVRV
-479 RCRTNKYQRV
+479 RCRTNKDQRV
-489 DGYVIVFDDVT
+489 DGYVVVFDDVT

-578 PEPEKQKT
+578 PEPEKQET
-586 DLTELLSDVILLQQS
+586 DLTQLLSDVVLLQQS
-601 SMPNIEIMYNMKG
+601 SMPNIKIMYNIVG
-614 SVPLGIV
+614 SVPFGIV

-638 EAILAA
+638 EAIVVAK
-644 ERNKVI
+644 ENEVI
-650 SVTEKTVL
+650 SITEKTVL
-658 GRILIT
+658 GKILIT

-670 CFTISIKDDGIG
+670 CFIISIKDDGIG
-682 LPENPINLFE
+682 LPENPINLSE
-692 PYVTSRKEGTGL
+692 PYVTTRKEGTGL

-716 NGTISLNRVSLSEGH
+716 NGTISMNRVSLSEGH

>member
-1 MKISFLNILKSK
+1 MKISYFNTMKK
-13 NYGSVI
+13 KDQGSTI
-19 MNRRLKNFIVF
+19 INRKLKNFIIF

-37 FLAGITYLG
+37 FLAGITYLA
-46 MGPLKLN
+46 MGPLRLN
-53 PTSEGLRFL
+53 PSSEGLRFL
-62 IFLDVFYILVISA
+62 IFLDVFYILVISG
-75 VIIRR
+75 VILRR
-80 IVKLKSAIK
+80 IIKLKSAIK

-98 LKLTIVFSLIALV
+98 LKLTVVFSLIALV

-126 GLDGWFSE
+126 GLDGWFSD

-140 SSSQEAAEAYYI
+140 SSSQAASEAYYI
-152 EKQDNLLSDVVTFSE
+152 EKQDSLISDVVTFSE
-167 YINRA
+167 YVKRA
-172 RDAGLLVGDSDL
+172 KESGILVDDSDL
-184 REVLSKIQGN
+184 RELISKVQDN

-199 KEVFVIDGGGVIRS
+199 KEVFVIDGSGTIRA

-225 PSNKILIAAE
+225 PSTQIITAAE
-235 VGEPL
+235 VGKPL
-240 VINDWENNELRVVV
+240 VINDWENDELRVIL

-268 AVNGNFLQLLD
+268 SVNGNFLQLLN

-284 VRFYKQLEKDRGRI
+284 VRFYKQLESDRGRI
-298 IFDFGLLYLGFSLM
+298 IFDFGLLYFGFSLM

-325 EKLSRPIGELADA
+325 EKLSRPIGELVDA
-338 SKKIGFGDLSI
+338 SKKIGYGDLSI
-349 RVIESNKNDEISVL
+349 RVIESNRNDEISVL
-363 GRTFNKMT
+363 GRTFNQMT

-376 QRDELLETNTQI
+376 QREELLNTNTQI

-423 LVLNIPKENSLKVS
+423 LVLNISEEELSKVS
-437 LSLLI
+437 LNILI
-442 PEFAEIFEKAKKLSL
+442 PEFSEIFEKAKKSSS
-457 IDTSS
+457 IDVSN

-471 LENLLVRI
+471 LENLLVRV
-479 RCRTNKYQRV
+479 RSRVNKDKRV

-529 KLSAERLYRKLNVIV
+529 KLSAERLYRKLNLSV
-544 GSEESTLKR
+544 GDEESTLKR

-586 DLTELLSDVILLQQS
+586 DLTQLLSDVVLLQQGTLS
-601 SMPNIEIMYNMKG
+601 NIEITYNKIG

-621 DKTMVNQ
+621 DKTMMNQ

-638 EAILAA
+638 EAIF
-644 ERNKVI
+644 
-650 SVTEKTVL
+650 
-658 GRILIT
+658 
-664 LSFIEN
+664 SF
-670 CFTISIKDDGIG
+670 
-682 LPENPINLFE
+682 
-692 PYVTSRKEGTGL
+692 
-704 GLSIVKKIIEQH
+704 EQK
-716 NGTISLNRVSLSEGH
+716 
-731 SNFGTEVVVLLPHSV
+731 

>member
-1 MKISFLNILKSK
+1 MKISYFNILKK
-13 NYGSVI
+13 NNQGSTI
-19 MNRRLKNFIVF
+19 INRKLKNFIIF

-37 FLAGITYLG
+37 LLAGITYLA

-53 PTSEGLRFL
+53 PSSEGLRFL
-62 IFLDVFYILVISA
+62 IFLDVFYILVISG
-75 VIIRR
+75 VILRR
-80 IVKLKSAIK
+80 IIKLKSAIK

-98 LKLTIVFSLIALV
+98 LKLTVVFSLIALV

-126 GLDGWFSE
+126 GLDGWFSD

-140 SSSQEAAEAYYI
+140 SSSQAASEAYYI
-152 EKQDNLLSDVVTFSE
+152 EKQDSLISDAVTFSE
-167 YINRA
+167 YVNRA
-172 RDAGLLVGDSDL
+172 KESGVLIDDSDI
-184 REVLSKIQGN
+184 RELISKVQDN

-199 KEVFVIDGGGVIRS
+199 KEVFVIDGSGTIRA

-225 PSNKILIAAE
+225 PSTKILIDAE
-235 VGEPL
+235 VGKPL
-240 VINDWENNELRVVV
+240 VINDWENDELRVII

-268 AVNGNFLQLLD
+268 SVNGNFLQLLN

-284 VRFYKQLEKDRGRI
+284 VRFYKQLESDRGRI
-298 IFDFGLLYLGFSLM
+298 IFDFGLLYFGFSLM

-325 EKLSRPIGELADA
+325 EKLSRPIGELVDA
-338 SKKIGFGDLSI
+338 SKKIGDGDLSI
-349 RVIESNKNDEISVL
+349 RVIESNRNDEISVL
-363 GRTFNKMT
+363 GRTFNQMT

-376 QRDELLETNTQI
+376 QREELLNTNTQI

-423 LVLNIPKENSLKVS
+423 LVLNISEEELSKVS
-437 LSLLI
+437 LNILI
-442 PEFAEIFEKAKKLSL
+442 PEFSEIFEKAKKSSS
-457 IDTSS
+457 IDVSN

-471 LENLLVRI
+471 LENLLVRV
-479 RCRTNKYQRV
+479 RSRANKNNKV

-529 KLSAERLYRKLNVIV
+529 KLSAERLYRKLNLSV
-544 GSEESTLKR
+544 GDEESTLKR

-567 IVDDFSKFARM
+567 IVDDFSRFARM

-586 DLTELLSDVILLQQS
+586 DLTQLLGDVVLLQQNTLS
-601 SMPNIEIMYNMKG
+601 NIEITYNKIG
-614 SVPLGIV
+614 SVPHGTV
-621 DKTMVNQ
+621 DKTMINQ

-638 EAILAA
+638 EAILSI
-644 ERNKVI
+644 EQNKGHTTGKDTIIGYIV
-650 SVTEKTVL
+650 V
-658 GRILIT
+658 T
-664 LSFIEN
+664 LSFEEN
-670 CFTISIKDDGIG
+670 CFKISIKDSGIG
-682 LPENPINLFE
+682 LPENSVSLFE
-692 PYVTSRKEGTGL
+692 PYITTRTEGTGL

-716 NGTISLNRVSLSEGH
+716 NGTISLDRLSYSDDH
-731 SNFGTEVVVLLPHSV
+731 PNFSTEVVVLLPHSV

>member
-1 MKISFLNILKSK
+1 MKISYFNILKK
-13 NYGSVI
+13 NNQGSTI
-19 MNRRLKNFIVF
+19 INRKLKNFIIF

-37 FLAGITYLG
+37 LLAGITYLA

-53 PTSEGLRFL
+53 PSSEGLRFL
-62 IFLDVFYILVISA
+62 IFLDVFYILVISG
-75 VIIRR
+75 VILRR
-80 IVKLKSAIK
+80 IIKLKSAIK

-98 LKLTIVFSLIALV
+98 LKLTVVFSLIALV

-126 GLDGWFSE
+126 GLDGWFSD

-140 SSSQEAAEAYYI
+140 SSSQAASEAYYI
-152 EKQDNLLSDVVTFSE
+152 EKQDSLISDAVTFSE
-167 YINRA
+167 YVNRA
-172 RDAGLLVGDSDL
+172 KESGVLIDDSDI
-184 REVLSKIQGN
+184 RELISKVQDN

-199 KEVFVIDGGGVIRS
+199 KEVFVIDGSGTIRA

-225 PSNKILIAAE
+225 PSTKILIDAE
-235 VGEPL
+235 VGKPL
-240 VINDWENNELRVVV
+240 VINDWENDELRVII

-262 FLYVSR
+262 FLYISR
-268 AVNGNFLQLLD
+268 SVNGNFLQLLN

-284 VRFYKQLEKDRGRI
+284 VRFYKQLESDRGRI
-298 IFDFGLLYLGFSLM
+298 IFDFGLLYFGFSLM

-325 EKLSRPIGELADA
+325 EKLSRPIGELVDA
-338 SKKIGFGDLSI
+338 SKKIGDGDLSI
-349 RVIESNKNDEISVL
+349 RVIESNRNDEISVL
-363 GRTFNKMT
+363 GRTFNQMT

-376 QRDELLETNTQI
+376 QREELLNTNTQI

-423 LVLNIPKENSLKVS
+423 LVLNISEEEWPTVS
-437 LSLLI
+437 LNILI
-442 PEFAEIFEKAKKLSL
+442 PEFSEIFEKAKKSSS
-457 IDTSS
+457 IDVSN

-471 LENLLVRI
+471 LENLLVRV
-479 RCRTNKYQRV
+479 RSRANKDNKV

-529 KLSAERLYRKLNVIV
+529 KLSAERLYRKLNLSV
-544 GSEESTLKR
+544 GDEESILKR

-567 IVDDFSKFARM
+567 IVDDFSRFARM

-586 DLTELLSDVILLQQS
+586 DLTQLLGDVVLLQQNTLS
-601 SMPNIEIMYNMKG
+601 NIEITYNKIG
-614 SVPLGIV
+614 SVPHGTV
-621 DKTMVNQ
+621 DKTMINQ

-638 EAILAA
+638 EAILSI
-644 ERNKVI
+644 EQNKGHTTGKDTIIGYIV
-650 SVTEKTVL
+650 V
-658 GRILIT
+658 T
-664 LSFIEN
+664 LSFEEN
-670 CFTISIKDDGIG
+670 CFKISIKDSGIG
-682 LPENPINLFE
+682 LPENSVSLFE
-692 PYVTSRKEGTGL
+692 PYITTRTEGTGL

-716 NGTISLNRVSLSEGH
+716 NGTISLDRLSYSDDH
-731 SNFGTEVVVLLPHSV
+731 PNFSTEVVVLLPHSV

>member
-1 MKISFLNILKSK
+1 MKISYFNILKK
-13 NYGSVI
+13 NNQGSTI
-19 MNRRLKNFIVF
+19 INRKLKNFIIF

-37 FLAGITYLG
+37 LLAGITYLA

-53 PTSEGLRFL
+53 PSSEGLRFL
-62 IFLDVFYILVISA
+62 IFLDVFYILVISG
-75 VIIRR
+75 VILRR
-80 IVKLKSAIK
+80 IIKLKSAIK

-98 LKLTIVFSLIALV
+98 LKLTVVFSLIALV

-126 GLDGWFSE
+126 GLDGWFSD

-140 SSSQEAAEAYYI
+140 SSSQAASEAYYI
-152 EKQDNLLSDVVTFSE
+152 EKQDSLISDAVTFSE
-167 YINRA
+167 YVNRA
-172 RDAGLLVGDSDL
+172 KESGVLIDDSDI
-184 REVLSKIQGN
+184 RELISRVQDN

-199 KEVFVIDGGGVIRS
+199 KEVFVIDGSGTIRA

-225 PSNKILIAAE
+225 PSTKILIDAE
-235 VGEPL
+235 VGKPL
-240 VINDWENNELRVVV
+240 VINDWENDELRVII

-268 AVNGNFLQLLD
+268 SVNGNFLQLLNK
-279 ETNET
+279 TNET
-284 VRFYKQLEKDRGRI
+284 VKFYKQLESDRGRI
-298 IFDFGLLYLGFSLM
+298 IFDFGLLYFGFSLM

-325 EKLSRPIGELADA
+325 EKLSRPIGELVDA
-338 SKKIGFGDLSI
+338 SKKIGDGDLSI
-349 RVIESNKNDEISVL
+349 RVIESNRNDEISVL
-363 GRTFNKMT
+363 GRTFNQMT

-376 QRDELLETNTQI
+376 QREELLNTNTQI

-423 LVLNIPKENSLKVS
+423 LVLNISEEEWPTVS
-437 LSLLI
+437 LNILI
-442 PEFAEIFEKAKKLSL
+442 PEFSEIFEKAKKSSS
-457 IDTSS
+457 IDVSN

-471 LENLLVRI
+471 LENLLVRV
-479 RCRTNKYQRV
+479 RSRANKDNKV

-529 KLSAERLYRKLNVIV
+529 KLSAERLYRKLNLSV
-544 GSEESTLKR
+544 GDEESTLKR

-567 IVDDFSKFARM
+567 IVDDFSRFARM

-586 DLTELLSDVILLQQS
+586 DLTQLLGDVVLLQQNTLS
-601 SMPNIEIMYNMKG
+601 NIEITYNKIG
-614 SVPLGIV
+614 SVPHGTV
-621 DKTMVNQ
+621 DKTMINQ

-638 EAILAA
+638 EAILSI
-644 ERNKVI
+644 EQNKEH
-650 SVTEKTVL
+650 TTVKDNII
-658 GRILIT
+658 GYIVVT
-664 LSFIEN
+664 LSFVKN
-670 CFTISIKDDGIG
+670 CFVISIKDSGIG
-682 LPENPINLFE
+682 LPENSVSLFE
-692 PYVTSRKEGTGL
+692 PYITTRKDGTGL

-716 NGTISLNRVSLSEGH
+716 NGTISLDRLSLSDD
-731 SNFGTEVVVLLPHSV
+731 SPNFSTEVVVLLPHSV

>member
-1 MKISFLNILKSK
+1 MKISFLNTLKSQ
-13 NYGSVI
+13 NQGSVI
-19 MNRRLKNFIVF
+19 VNRRLKNFIVF

-53 PTSEGLRFL
+53 PSSEGLRFL

-75 VIIRR
+75 VIVRR
-80 IVKLKSAIK
+80 IIKLKSAIK

-172 RDAGLLVGDSDL
+172 RDSGLLVGDSDL

-199 KEVFVIDGGGVIRS
+199 KEVFVIDGAGVIRS

-325 EKLSRPIGELADA
+325 EKLSRPIGDLADA

-442 PEFAEIFEKAKKLSL
+442 PEFAEIFEKAKKLSS
-457 IDTSS
+457 IDISS

-479 RCRTNKYQRV
+479 RCRTNKHQRV
-489 DGYVIVFDDVT
+489 DGYVVVFDDVT

-578 PEPEKQKT
+578 PEPEKQET
-586 DLTELLSDVILLQQS
+586 DLTELLSDVVLLQQS

-638 EAILAA
+638 EAIVVA
-644 ERNKVI
+644 EQNKVV

-670 CFTISIKDDGIG
+670 CFIISIKDDGIG

-692 PYVTSRKEGTGL
+692 PYVTTRKEGTGL

>member
-1 MKISFLNILKSK
+1 MKISFLNILKSQ

-53 PTSEGLRFL
+53 PSSEGLRFL

-75 VIIRR
+75 VIVRR
-80 IVKLKSAIK
+80 IIKLKSAIK

-199 KEVFVIDGGGVIRS
+199 KEVFVIDGAGVIRS

-442 PEFAEIFEKAKKLSL
+442 PEFAEIFEKAKKLSS

-479 RCRTNKYQRV
+479 RCRTNKYQKV
-489 DGYVIVFDDVT
+489 DGYVVVFDDVT

>member
-1 MKISFLNILKSK
+1 MKISYFNIMKK
-13 NYGSVI
+13 KDQGSTI
-19 MNRRLKNFIVF
+19 INRKLKNFIIF

-37 FLAGITYLG
+37 FLAGITYLA

-53 PTSEGLRFL
+53 PSSEGLRFL
-62 IFLDVFYILVISA
+62 IFLDVFYILVISG
-75 VIIRR
+75 VILRR
-80 IVKLKSAIK
+80 IIKLKSAIK

-98 LKLTIVFSLIALV
+98 LKLTVVFSLIALV

-126 GLDGWFSE
+126 GLDGWFSD

-140 SSSQEAAEAYYI
+140 SSSQAASEAYYI
-152 EKQDNLLSDVVTFSE
+152 EKQDSLISDVVTFSE
-167 YINRA
+167 YVNSA
-172 RDAGLLVGDSDL
+172 KESGVLLDDSDL
-184 REVLSKIQGN
+184 RELISKVQDN

-199 KEVFVIDGGGVIRS
+199 KEVFVIDGSGTIRA

-225 PSNKILIAAE
+225 PSPQILIAAE
-235 VGEPL
+235 VGKPL
-240 VINDWENNELRVVV
+240 VINDWENDELRVII

-268 AVNGNFLQLLD
+268 SVNGNFLQLLN

-284 VRFYKQLEKDRGRI
+284 VRFYKQLESDRGRI
-298 IFDFGLLYLGFSLM
+298 IFDFGLLYFGFSLM

-325 EKLSRPIGELADA
+325 EKLSRPIGELVDA
-338 SKKIGFGDLSI
+338 SKKIGDGDLSI
-349 RVIESNKNDEISVL
+349 RVIESNRNDEISVL
-363 GRTFNKMT
+363 GRTFNQMT

-376 QRDELLETNTQI
+376 QREELLNTNTQI

-423 LVLNIPKENSLKVS
+423 LVLNISEEEWPTVS
-437 LSLLI
+437 LNILI
-442 PEFAEIFEKAKKLSL
+442 PEFSEIFEKAKKSSS
-457 IDTSS
+457 IDVSN

-471 LENLLVRI
+471 LENLLVRV
-479 RCRTNKYQRV
+479 RSRANKDNKV

-529 KLSAERLYRKLNVIV
+529 KLSAERLYRKLNLSV
-544 GSEESTLKR
+544 GDEESTLKR

-567 IVDDFSKFARM
+567 IVDDFSRFARM

-586 DLTELLSDVILLQQS
+586 DLTQLLGDVVLLQQNTLS
-601 SMPNIEIMYNMKG
+601 NIEITYNKIG
-614 SVPLGIV
+614 SVPHGTV
-621 DKTMVNQ
+621 DKTMINQ

-638 EAILAA
+638 EAILSI
-644 ERNKVI
+644 EQNKGHTTGKDTIIGYIV
-650 SVTEKTVL
+650 V
-658 GRILIT
+658 T
-664 LSFIEN
+664 LSFEEN
-670 CFTISIKDDGIG
+670 CFKISIKDSGIG
-682 LPENPINLFE
+682 LPENSVSLFE
-692 PYVTSRKEGTGL
+692 PYITTRTEGTGL

-716 NGTISLNRVSLSEGH
+716 NGTISLDRLSYSDDH
-731 SNFGTEVVVLLPHSV
+731 PNFSTEVVVLLPHSV

>member
-1 MKISFLNILKSK
+1 MKISYFNILKK
-13 NYGSVI
+13 NNQGSTI
-19 MNRRLKNFIVF
+19 INRKLKNFIIF

-37 FLAGITYLG
+37 LLAGITYLA

-53 PTSEGLRFL
+53 PSSEGLRFL
-62 IFLDVFYILVISA
+62 IFLDVFYILVISG
-75 VIIRR
+75 VILRR
-80 IVKLKSAIK
+80 IIKLKSAIK

-98 LKLTIVFSLIALV
+98 LKLTVVFSLIALV

-126 GLDGWFSE
+126 GLDGWFSD

-140 SSSQEAAEAYYI
+140 SSSQAASEAYYI
-152 EKQDNLLSDVVTFSE
+152 EKQDSLISDAVTFSE
-167 YINRA
+167 YVNRA
-172 RDAGLLVGDSDL
+172 KESGVLIDDSDI
-184 REVLSKIQGN
+184 RELISKVQDN

-199 KEVFVIDGGGVIRS
+199 KEVFVIDGSGTIRA

-225 PSNKILIAAE
+225 PSTKILIDAE
-235 VGEPL
+235 VGKPL
-240 VINDWENNELRVVV
+240 VINDWENDELRVII

-268 AVNGNFLQLLD
+268 SVNGNFLQLLN

-284 VRFYKQLEKDRGRI
+284 VRFYKQLESDRGRI
-298 IFDFGLLYLGFSLM
+298 IFDFGLLYFGFSLM

-325 EKLSRPIGELADA
+325 EKLSRPIGELVDA
-338 SKKIGFGDLSI
+338 SKKIGDGDLSI
-349 RVIESNKNDEISVL
+349 RVIESNRNDEISVL
-363 GRTFNKMT
+363 GRTFNQMT

-376 QRDELLETNTQI
+376 QREELLNTNTQI

-423 LVLNIPKENSLKVS
+423 LVLNISEEEWPTVS
-437 LSLLI
+437 LNILI
-442 PEFAEIFEKAKKLSL
+442 PEFSEIFEKAKKSSS
-457 IDTSS
+457 IDVSN

-471 LENLLVRI
+471 LENLLVRV
-479 RCRTNKYQRV
+479 RSRANKDNKV

-529 KLSAERLYRKLNVIV
+529 KLSAERLYRKLNLSV
-544 GSEESTLKR
+544 GDEESTLKR

-567 IVDDFSKFARM
+567 IVDDFSRFARM

-586 DLTELLSDVILLQQS
+586 DLTQLLGDVVLLQQNTLS
-601 SMPNIEIMYNMKG
+601 NIEITYNKIG
-614 SVPLGIV
+614 SVPHGTV
-621 DKTMVNQ
+621 DKTMINQ

-638 EAILAA
+638 EAILSI
-644 ERNKVI
+644 EQNKGHTTGKDTIIGYIV
-650 SVTEKTVL
+650 V
-658 GRILIT
+658 T
-664 LSFIEN
+664 LSFEEN
-670 CFTISIKDDGIG
+670 CFKISIKDSGIG
-682 LPENPINLFE
+682 LPENSVSLFE
-692 PYVTSRKEGTGL
+692 PYITTRTEGTGL

-716 NGTISLNRVSLSEGH
+716 NGTISLDRLSYSDDH
-731 SNFGTEVVVLLPHSV
+731 PNFSTEVVVLLPHSV